1 MSIDAYEKQVFGK
14 NVQVGWILDH
24 AFHYAG
30 HNKINKSQD
39 SGIEKPLIKDMHA
52 FQ

>member
-1 MSIDAYEKQVFGK
+1 M
-14 NVQVGWILDH
+14 QVGWILDH

-30 HNKINKSQD
+30 HNKFNKNQD
-39 SGIEKPLIKDMHA
+39 SEIEKPMIKDMHA